1 MIPQVK
7 QSTQPAEGNPALFSQ
22 QPLSKPLAKG
32 DDQKDQ
38 PDLKEIVD
46 VLEEKEQRALA
57 LPLADNLEG
66 APVQGVEQHAHSRQ
80 HSGGAQPFFGKGA
93 ADKRIKLQLALRK
106 MCQQRNHC
114 APAQDGQ
121 QPVQDALGVGVV
133 AAGCAAKQHRLHQAE
148 QQQFQPQPREGVE
161 GVPQKNPSFCFLF
174 YSSQSPPKI
183 NFFKTS
189 RQVEPAPNRVVGF
202 FSTMLNA
209 LAQVACLW
217 LRSFVETFCCE
228 DKGKFQ

>member
-1 MIPQVK
+1 MDDSPGK
-7 QSTQPAEGNPALFSQ
+7 AEHQPAEGNPALFSQ
-22 QPLSKPLAKG
+22 QPLGKPLAKG

-80 HSGGAQPFFGKGA
+80 HSGGAQPFWGKGA
-93 ADKRIKLQLALRK
+93 AGQRVKLQLALRK

-148 QQQFQPQPREGVE
+148 QQQFQPQPREGIE
-161 GVPQKNPSFCFLF
+161 GIPQEIPAFVFCFTHHNLLLKSTF
-174 YSSQSPPKI
+174 LK
-183 NFFKTS
+183 
-189 RQVEPAPNRVVGF
+189 PAGR
-202 FSTMLNA
+202 LNPHPIA
-209 LAQVACLW
+209 
-217 LRSFVETFCCE
+217 
-228 DKGKFQ
+228 